1 MTSFKRTL
9 LSSVMAIVF
18 SAILLIPR
26 LRRLRRN
33 AAVWNVIRAV
43 CLAFGVA
50 LVWLGLVSKEGGVN
64 SALLIPGIALILVGS
79 LVRARPLR
87 RAIDDVARE
96 FEALVVLN
104 GGALIT
110 GADGR
115 AREEPSPQTNIFVSA
130 RMLRVL
136 DSGYQKL
143 LEIPVAGIREI
154 AVHADTALP
163 AGGWRLQI
171 AGESGVSSFLY
182 EGAFAEHM
190 ARVAEKTLVSV
201 WKKGLPVVNAR

>member
-1 MTSFKRTL
+1 MASLKRTL
-9 LSSVMAIVF
+9 LRSVMALVF

-33 AAVWNVIRAV
+33 ATLWNAIRAV
-43 CLAFGVA
+43 SLVCGVA
-50 LVWLGLVSKEGGVN
+50 LVWLGLVSKAGGVN
-64 SALLIPGIALILVGS
+64 IVPLIPGIGLILLGS
-79 LVRARPLR
+79 LVRAKRLQ
-87 RAIDDVARE
+87 RAVDDVAHE
-96 FEALVVLN
+96 LGALVVLN
-104 GGALIT
+104 GGALIA

-115 AREEPSPQTNIFVSA
+115 SRDQPAPQTNIFVSP

-154 AVHADTALP
+154 AVQADGDFP
-163 AGGWRLQI
+163 AGAWKLQI
-171 AGESGVSSFLY
+171 VGESGATCFLY

-190 ARVAEKTLVSV
+190 ARIAEKTLVGI
-201 WKKGLPVVNAR
+201 WKKGLPVIESR